1 MNKKS
6 ISKLKEFLILYFVS
20 WALVVINTGA
30 ALLLDEAGDLFY
42 GLDDNGS
49 LVIGIFAITIIQIWA
64 IYKYILKK

>member
-20 WALVVINTGA
+20 WALVFINTGA
-30 ALLLDEAGDLFY
+30 YVLLDEAGGVFY
-42 GLDDNGS
+42 GFDDNGS
-49 LVIGIFAITIIQIWA
+49 FVIGIFAITIIQIWA